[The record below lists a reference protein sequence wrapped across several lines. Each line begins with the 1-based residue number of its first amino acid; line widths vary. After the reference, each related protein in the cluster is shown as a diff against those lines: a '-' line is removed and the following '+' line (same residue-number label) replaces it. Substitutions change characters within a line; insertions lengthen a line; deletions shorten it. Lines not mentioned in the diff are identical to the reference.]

1 MLNPESQ
8 NLKIPKSEISF
19 LLSEMRY
26 SGLLFFLIIVL
37 GSCQR
42 DVDDVANKA
51 EAKTYLDVAY
61 GSDALQKIDVYL
73 PEGRSSDSTRLIL
86 LVHGGAWAEGD
97 KTDFT
102 PYVTELQQRFPG
114 WAFANM
120 NYRLANATA
129 NHFPTQENDM
139 KAAVEFLV
147 QKSTEYKISQRFI
160 LLGASAGAHL
170 SMLQA
175 YKQASPRIRAVVDFF
190 GPADMTDLYNSAS
203 TPIAQFAFQILM
215 GGTPSSNPT
224 LYQSSSPLNFVSA
237 QSPPTIILHGD
248 MDDIVPLA
256 QSIKL
261 KNKLQSLGV
270 ITEMHTFPNQ
280 GHDVWP
286 SAVMDDAFDKI
297 EVFLKANVQ

>member
-1 MLNPESQ
+1 
-8 NLKIPKSEISF
+8 
-19 LLSEMRY
+19 MRF
-26 SGLLFFLIIVL
+26 SGLLFFFIIVL

-42 DVDDVANKA
+42 DVGDIANKA

-61 GSDALQKIDVYL
+61 GSDVQQKIDVYL
-73 PEGRSSDSTRLIL
+73 PEGRSTDSTRLIL

-97 KTDFT
+97 KADFT
-102 PYVTELQQRFPG
+102 PYVSELQQRFPG
-114 WAFANM
+114 WAIANM

-147 QKSTEYKISQRFI
+147 QKTSEYKISQKFI

-170 SMLQA
+170 SLLQA
-175 YKQASPRIRAVVDFF
+175 YKQANPRIRAVVDFF
-190 GPADMTDLYNSAS
+190 GPADMADMYLSAT
-203 TPIAQFAFQILM
+203 TPIAQFGFQILM
-215 GGTPSSNPT
+215 GGTPSSNPS
-224 LYQSSSPLNFVSA
+224 LYQSSSPINFVSA

-248 MDDIVPLA
+248 MDDIVPIA
-256 QSIKL
+256 QSINL

-270 ITEMHTFPNQ
+270 ITEMHTFANQ

-286 SAVMDDAFDKI
+286 TAVMDDAFDKI
-297 EVFLKANVQ
+297 EVFLKTNVE